1 MQRYS
6 SLLKTTDEVSAGHY
20 YRSKKGK
27 QLATEICF
35 QITKFLKKKAVKQ
48 KNSTKHVVV
57 HTPMPAVTITLPF
70 LEEGKHRTGSNSH
83 IQSPTGIFLQT
94 TRLSSI
100 KIIISIIFIYFYI
113 IHTYLNYFDNRR
125 VFCYFV

>member
-57 HTPMPAVTITLPF
+57 HTPMPASDDKPF
-70 LEEGKHRTGSNSH
+70 LFFEKENTEPAA
-83 IQSPTGIFLQT
+83 IA
-94 TRLSSI
+94 
-100 KIIISIIFIYFYI
+100 IYKA
-113 IHTYLNYFDNRR
+113 LL
-125 VFCYFV
+125 VFFSRQRDFPQ